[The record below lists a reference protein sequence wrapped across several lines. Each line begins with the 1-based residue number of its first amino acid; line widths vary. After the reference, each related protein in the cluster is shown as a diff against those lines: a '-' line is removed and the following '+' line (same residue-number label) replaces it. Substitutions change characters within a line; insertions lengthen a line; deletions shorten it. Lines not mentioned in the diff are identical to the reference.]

1 MQGEEIDKAGAYQK
15 GRAVVTKSIEAVQ
28 KGDFEGLKSLLG
40 KDPHESLQEISEGKN
55 RKLIHFA
62 AIFGHIN
69 ILEWIVEN
77 GGDPY
82 ALDDDHNSISS
93 LAAYNERL
101 EVLSY
106 ILEKFPGLLSHQNAK
121 KMTLLHIAAESCN
134 FPIVSLLLSKG
145 LDINSESENGTPLE
159 LSVMWKR
166 IEMSKFLLEKGAD
179 PNGSYG
185 KYFPPPLVMAAS
197 MNNRE
202 IVQLLL
208 GHKADV
214 SLSGD
219 DKVTAIEV
227 AFEFDF
233 DFIDDLLNKGAKVT
247 GKALLAAIKNSKHG
261 VVERFLGISPVGVR
275 EVQKVVD
282 LEAEEFKVK
291 GNEEFAHKN
300 FIGAVEL
307 YTKAIEICENTFYYS
322 NRSQAFNMQGKYE
335 EGLRDA
341 RAGRSL
347 DSGNVKAVLRE
358 AQALEGLERY
368 LEAAGCYW
376 KAYLLQKNPAIYTAL
391 VGVLDRIV

>member
-1 MQGEEIDKAGAYQK
+1 MQSEEIDKAGAYQK

-28 KGDFEGLKSLLG
+28 KGDLEGLKSLLG
-40 KDPHESLQEISEGKN
+40 KDPAESLQEISEGKN

-62 AIFGHIN
+62 AIFGHIDV
-69 ILEWIVEN
+69 LDWIIQN
-77 GGDPY
+77 GGDPFG
-82 ALDDDHNSISS
+82 LDDDQNSISS
-93 LAAYNERL
+93 LATYNERP
-101 EVLSY
+101 EALSW
-106 ILEKFPGLLSHQNAK
+106 ILEKFPALLNHENSK

-134 FPIVSLLLSKG
+134 FPIVSLLLSKS

-179 PNGSYG
+179 ANGSYG

-197 MNNRE
+197 MNNKE

-208 GHKADV
+208 DHNADI
-214 SLSGD
+214 SLSGN

-227 AFEFDF
+227 AFEFGF
-233 DFIDDLLNKGAKVT
+233 DFIDDLLNRGAKVT
-247 GKALLAAIKNSKHG
+247 GKAILAAVNNNKIE
-261 VVERFLGISPVGVR
+261 VLQRFLKIHPVEFKNVG
-275 EVQKVVD
+275 KVVD
-282 LEAEEFKVK
+282 LEAEELKAQ

-322 NRSQAFNMQGKYE
+322 NRSQAFNMQGKFE
-335 EGLRDA
+335 DGLRDA
-341 RAGRSL
+341 RTSRSL
-347 DSGNVKAVLRE
+347 DNGNIKAFVRE

-391 VGVLDRIV
+391 VGVLDRII